1 MSGFATTRWSL
12 ILLARND
19 GASGRGALDQLCRS
33 YREPVAA
40 YIRHRGAN
48 FSEVEDLVQA
58 FFLHF
63 LERDLHARAD
73 PLRGSF
79 RPFLLTALRNFL
91 RSEAA
96 SAAATK
102 RGSALMLS
110 GEQRLESI
118 ASEDDGPERA
128 FDRAWALAVLRRA
141 MDALHEECGRAGK
154 QTLFATLQPCLVEP
168 PDAGDYA
175 RLGATLGMTPNTVA
189 VAVKRLRLRLRERI
203 RDELSQTVA
212 DAQSLDSELAL
223 LRGVL

>member
-1 MSGFATTRWSL
+1 MSGFATTHWSL
-12 ILLARND
+12 ILLARDD

-40 YIRHRGAN
+40 YIRHRGSN
-48 FSEVEDLVQA
+48 PSEVEDLVQA

-63 LERDLHARAD
+63 LERDLHVRAD
-73 PLRGSF
+73 PLRGGF

-96 SAAATK
+96 AAAAAK
-102 RGSALMLS
+102 RGRAQTLH
-110 GEQRLESI
+110 GEPRLESI

-128 FDRAWALAVLRRA
+128 FDRAWALTVLRRA
-141 MDALHEECGRAGK
+141 MDSLHEECVHAGK
-154 QTLFATLQPCLVEP
+154 QTLFAALQPCLVEP
-168 PDAGDYA
+168 PDAGDYV
-175 RLGATLGMTPNTVA
+175 RLGAALGMTPNTVA

-212 DAQSLDSELAL
+212 DAQSLTSELAL